1 MWSGR
6 VTSQKRKYDQF
17 EHLAEAEEQACT
29 EMGKQL
35 TAMTNSLSE
44 IGTRLPSA
52 HAIHRCVQDLNAAC
66 ADPLRTYARLSMASP
81 LSWRG
86 CTKRVSRLRW
96 MFEAHTP
103 CGAGAGSA
111 LVGSRRVG

>member
-66 ADPLRTYARLSMASP
+66 AERPAPHLRDGHCLPSQLARVHETCVEAS
-81 LSWRG
+81 LDVRSTRRAELAREVHLW
-86 CTKRVSRLRW
+86 
-96 MFEAHTP
+96 
-103 CGAGAGSA
+103 
-111 LVGSRRVG
+111 VGG